1 MRLLWP
7 IAAALLAAGCQAG
20 MNAAA
25 DASALNL
32 ELGAAYLAQGRL
44 ELARDKLLRATRQD
58 PRSPEAHRV
67 LGMAYE
73 RLEDQDRAGRHYRQA
88 VRLAPR
94 DVEALNSLGVFQCR
108 RAGKPR
114 EGLRLLERAA
124 REAAGVRRAAV
135 YANCGVCELPLDRN
149 SAAEWFRRALA
160 LDPLHAEAQLLLE
173 HVTAPAAHN

>member
-1 MRLLWP
+1 MRALWTM
-7 IAAALLAAGCQAG
+7 AAALLTAGCQVGLNAG
-20 MNAAA
+20 PE
-25 DASALNL
+25 ASALNL

-44 ELARDKLLRATRQD
+44 ELARDKLVRATQQD
-58 PRSPEAHRV
+58 PDSSEAHRV

-73 RLEDQDRAGRHYRQA
+73 RLEDQDRAERHYRRA

-108 RAGKPR
+108 RAGNPR
-114 EGLRLLERAA
+114 EGVALLERAA
-124 REAAGVRRAAV
+124 REAAGIRRAAV

-160 LDPLHAEAQLLLE
+160 LDPLNVEAQLLLE
-173 HVTAPAAHN
+173 RLVAQN

>member
-1 MRLLWP
+1 MRLPWLM
-7 IAAALLAAGCQAG
+7 AAAMLASGCQAG
-20 MNAAA
+20 LNAGP

-32 ELGAAYLAQGRL
+32 ELGSAYLAQGRL
-44 ELARDKLLRATRQD
+44 ELARDKLVRATQQD
-58 PRSPEAHRV
+58 PGSSEAHRV

-73 RLEDQDRAGRHYRQA
+73 RLEDQDRAERHYRRA

-108 RAGKPR
+108 RAGQQR
-114 EGLRLLERAA
+114 EGLKLLERAA
-124 REAAGVRRAAV
+124 QEAVGIRRAAV

-160 LDPLHAEAQLLLE
+160 LDPLHVEAQLLLE
-173 HVTAPAAHN
+173 RLET

>member
-1 MRLLWP
+1 MRALWAM
-7 IAAALLAAGCQAG
+7 AAALLTAGCQTSLNG
-20 MNAAA
+20 GS

-32 ELGAAYLAQGRL
+32 ELGVAYLAQGRP

-58 PRSPEAHRV
+58 PGSSEAHRV

-73 RLEDQDRAGRHYRQA
+73 RLEDQERAERHYRRA

-108 RAGKPR
+108 RAGKPH
-114 EGLRLLERAA
+114 EGLELLERAA
-124 REAAGVRRAAV
+124 REAGGIRRAAV
-135 YANCGVCELPLDRN
+135 YANCGVCELQRDRN

-160 LDPLHAEAQLLLE
+160 LDPHNVEAQLLLE
-173 HVTAPAAHN
+173 RLEP

>member
-1 MRLLWP
+1 MRALWT
-7 IAAALLAAGCQAG
+7 IAAAFLTAGCQAG
-20 MNAAA
+20 LNPGP

-44 ELARDKLLRATRQD
+44 ELARDKLVRATQQD
-58 PRSPEAHRV
+58 PGSSEAHRV

-73 RLEDQDRAGRHYRQA
+73 RLEDQDRAERHYRQA

-94 DVEALNSLGVFQCR
+94 DVEALNSLGVFQCS

-114 EGLRLLERAA
+114 EGLKLLERAA
-124 REAAGVRRAAV
+124 REAVGIRRAAV
-135 YANCGVCELPLDRN
+135 YANCGVCELPVDRN

-160 LDPLHAEAQLLLE
+160 LDPRHVEAQLLLE
-173 HVTAPAAHN
+173 RLVTQN

>member
-1 MRLLWP
+1 MRLLWFM
-7 IAAALLAAGCQAG
+7 AAALLTAGCQAG
-20 MNAAA
+20 LNAGP

-58 PRSPEAHRV
+58 PDSSEAHRV

-73 RLEDQDRAGRHYRQA
+73 RLEDQERAGLHYRHA

-108 RAGKPR
+108 RAGMPR
-114 EGLRLLERAA
+114 EGLKLLERAA
-124 REAAGVRRAAV
+124 REAVGIRRAAV
-135 YANCGVCELPLDRN
+135 YVNSGMCELPLNREG
-149 SAAEWFRRALA
+149 AEDWFRRALA
-160 LDPLHAEAQLLLE
+160 IDPLHVEAQLLLE
-173 HVTAPAAHN
+173 RLVAQN